1 MKNTLTKGTLKFF
14 LTIFSL
20 TFVSTY
26 CFAQMSNQDLST
38 INQNIEQIITG
49 NMFVFL
55 LPLVP
60 FFIIFFFFKYFTQDI
75 QPKEATT
82 QKQPPIIDV
91 FEQLTITFENKKTLF
106 NSNVKE
112 QFDTLANLTTQINS
126 HPQININHENYN
138 KYISLIKNLYFLL
151 DNCNER
157 IINIVQEDIQE
168 NLTNTTNFLKQYLQS
183 LDTDNIKNIK
193 ISNKY
198 NKNLYQ
204 SA

>member
-1 MKNTLTKGTLKFF
+1 MKNTLTTSTLTF
-14 LTIFSL
+14 LLTTFSL

-26 CFAQMSNQDLST
+26 CFAQLSNQDLST

-49 NMFVFL
+49 NIFIFL
-55 LPLVP
+55 LTLVP
-60 FFIIFFFFKYFTQDI
+60 IFFFLIRKNLKQDI

-82 QKQPPIIDV
+82 QKQPQIIDV

-157 IINIVQEDIQE
+157 IINIVEQDIQE

-183 LDTDNIKNIK
+183 LDTHNIKNIK